1 MPLQCIII
9 HHGGSSM
16 NTAKTVIAFVFSLL
30 VSLSIPSIAVASDN
44 LQKAVGDTAITA
56 QVKAN
61 LAADSLTHASTISV
75 KTNNGVVYLSGTT
88 RSSAEASKAV
98 EIAQANNSVRKVDA
112 SQLRVQGSN
121 QPLTDAYITAKVK
134 GTFVKNNIINDQ
146 GTNVPASAINVETNN
161 GVVTLSGQVNDK
173 AQAKKAVSLA
183 KSVDG
188 VTKVKSNINVS

>member
-1 MPLQCIII
+1 MPVYYIII
-9 HHGGSSM
+9 HGGSTM
-16 NTAKTVIAFVFSLL
+16 NTAKTLVAFIFSLL
-30 VSLSIPSIAVASDN
+30 VSLTIPSMATASENLSRAVS
-44 LQKAVGDTAITA
+44 DTAITT
-56 QVKAN
+56 QVKAS
-61 LAADSLTHASTISV
+61 LAADSTTHATTISV

-134 GTFVKNNIINDQ
+134 GTFVKNNIMNDQ

-188 VTKVKSNINVS
+188 VNKVKSNLTVS